1 MAQGQEYS
9 KDQMVALAIGFM
21 ILPTVFYGL
30 RVWARM
36 LINRVTLD
44 DYLAGAALV
53 SATDFAQLQLVALT
67 PMVTDFYHCLLFTS
81 VIWYVDLQH
90 SYTNS

>member
-53 SATDFAQLQLVALT
+53 SGHWFWKTSTRRPDITGHRFSPLPVVHFSYLVCRSPAL
-67 PMVTDFYHCLLFTS
+67 PH
-81 VIWYVDLQH
+81 
-90 SYTNS
+90 